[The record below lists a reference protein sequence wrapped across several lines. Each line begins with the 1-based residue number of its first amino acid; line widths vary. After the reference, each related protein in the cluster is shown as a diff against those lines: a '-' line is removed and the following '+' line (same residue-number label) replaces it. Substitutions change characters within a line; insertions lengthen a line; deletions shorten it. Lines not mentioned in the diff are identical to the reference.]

1 MSIHRNKLQ
10 PEDQEMIALLIKK
23 DKSVITLLYERY
35 AGALYGVICNLISN
49 EEVAKETLQDV
60 FIKIWNNGD
69 KYEPAKGRL
78 FTWMVQLT
86 RNVAIDTLRSSQFK
100 KNNRTETLPNS
111 VYNSATLSEEQKTQ
125 DPALRRIVNRLDEQ
139 NRRIIELLYF
149 SDYTQKEV
157 SEELDIPLGT
167 VKSKVRKAI
176 SQLRELLG
184 DEKLLVLGGINFLDI
199 LTQHFGH

>member
-1 MSIHRNKLQ
+1 
-10 PEDQEMIALLIKK
+10 MIALLIRK
-23 DKSVITLLYERY
+23 DKSVITLLYDRY
-35 AGALYGVICNLISN
+35 AGALYGVICNLISD

-111 VYNSATLSEEQKTQ
+111 VSNSVRLSEEQKTQ
-125 DPALRRIVNRLDEQ
+125 DPALHRIVNKLDEQ

-157 SEELDIPLGT
+157 SEELGIPLGT

-184 DEKLLVLGGINFLDI
+184 DEKLLVLGGIKFLDI